1 MSDVCYQ
8 LSAVCVCVCMYV
20 CMYVCM
26 CEWCSGPRSLSV
38 RAPCASPV
46 SCLLVFLACAGPWN
60 LVAFTAAGAY
70 MGANWAA
77 WEDSVYE
84 SVNDKRVSVGYKPIV
99 RKESP

>member
-1 MSDVCYQ
+1 VVQWPSFT
-8 LSAVCVCVCMYV
+8 L
-20 CMYVCM
+20 
-26 CEWCSGPRSLSV
+26 CSCSLCLTRVVS
-38 RAPCASPV
+38 
-46 SCLLVFLACAGPWN
+46 SCLLACAGPWN

>member
-1 MSDVCYQ
+1 M
-8 LSAVCVCVCMYV
+8 
-20 CMYVCM
+20 
-26 CEWCSGPRSLSV
+26 
-38 RAPCASPV
+38 
-46 SCLLVFLACAGPWN
+46 
-60 LVAFTAAGAY
+60 VAFTAAGAY